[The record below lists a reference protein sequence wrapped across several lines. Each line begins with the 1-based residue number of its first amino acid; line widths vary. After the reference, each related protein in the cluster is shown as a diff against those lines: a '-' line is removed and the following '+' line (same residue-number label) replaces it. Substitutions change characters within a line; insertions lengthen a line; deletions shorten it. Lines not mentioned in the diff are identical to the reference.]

1 MREIGERYLKK
12 IYYNLKTCALWLFMA
27 GLTGVGVG
35 AFSSAFSFCLKKVTM
50 LRGEYPFLLYF
61 LPAGGIVIVLLYHLC
76 GVRQDKGTN
85 IIMTAVHGK
94 DQDVPAYMAPLIF
107 AATIIT
113 HLFGGSAGREGAA
126 LQMGASI
133 GNTIGRL
140 FKFEEGD
147 RKLLVMSGMSAA
159 FSAVFG
165 TPLAAAIF
173 PMEMI
178 SVGIMHYAALVPCV
192 FSSIVANRFA
202 VNMGINPEAFMI
214 HGIPELTFLN
224 SAKIVLLGI
233 FCAGLSVVFCLFLK
247 GAGLFY
253 SKFFKNAYIRAMAGG
268 FLVIGMTLL
277 IGTYDYNGAGTE
289 MIAKAIEGS
298 VPAYAFLLKM
308 LLTALTLAAGYKG
321 GEIVP
326 AFFTGTT
333 FGCLFGHVFGISPSL
348 CAATGMLAL
357 FCGVTN
363 CPIASMLI
371 GFELFGFEGVPYI
384 LIAISISY
392 MLSGYHGLYKE
403 QIIVYS
409 KYHPKFINRQSGDES
424 FDGQDYE

>member
-1 MREIGERYLKK
+1 
-12 IYYNLKTCALWLFMA
+12 
-27 GLTGVGVG
+27 
-35 AFSSAFSFCLKKVTM
+35 
-50 LRGEYPFLLYF
+50 
-61 LPAGGIVIVLLYHLC
+61 
-76 GVRQDKGTN
+76 
-85 IIMTAVHGK
+85 
-94 DQDVPAYMAPLIF
+94 
-107 AATIIT
+107 
-113 HLFGGSAGREGAA
+113 
-126 LQMGASI
+126 
-133 GNTIGRL
+133 
-140 FKFEEGD
+140 
-147 RKLLVMSGMSAA
+147 MSGMSAA

-202 VNMGINPEAFMI
+202 VNMGINPEAFTI
-214 HGIPELTFLN
+214 HGIPELTFT
-224 SAKIVLLGI
+224 SCAKIVLLGI
-233 FCAGLSVVFCLFLK
+233 FCAGLSVVFCIFLK

-253 SKFFKNAYIRAMAGG
+253 NKFFKKPYIRIIVGG
-268 FLVIGMTLL
+268 LLVIAITLL
-277 IGTYDYNGAGTE
+277 IGNYDYNGAGTD
-289 MIAKAIEGS
+289 MIARAIAGN
-298 VPAYAFLLKM
+298 VPAYAFLIKM

-326 AFFTGTT
+326 AFFTGAT
-333 FGCLFGHVFGISPSL
+333 FGCLFGHIFGISPSL

-371 GFELFGFEGVPYI
+371 GFELFGFEGVSYI

-409 KYHPKFINRQSGDES
+409 KYHPKFINRLSGDER

>member
-1 MREIGERYLKK
+1 MREIGERYLRK

-94 DQDVPAYMAPLIF
+94 TRMYQHTWLPLFLQLRLSHIYLVGLPGVKGQHFRWEQVSVTRLADFLSLKRETESFGDEWNECSLFCCIWNTSCGSDFSYGNDQCWDY
-107 AATIIT
+107 
-113 HLFGGSAGREGAA
+113 A
-126 LQMGASI
+126 LCSI
-133 GNTIGRL
+133 SS
-140 FKFEEGD
+140 
-147 RKLLVMSGMSAA
+147 M
-159 FSAVFG
+159 
-165 TPLAAAIF
+165 
-173 PMEMI
+173 
-178 SVGIMHYAALVPCV
+178 C

-326 AFFTGTT
+326 AFFTGAT